1 MAKQLNHKCI
11 VCGQPYHSCDTCEK
25 IKSYS
30 PWRTVTDTFKHYQI
44 YVTIKSFDSNIIS
57 QEEAIQELK
66 DLGVTK
72 SLYKD
77 WPEGTQ
83 KKLDAIF
90 KVASP
95 IVEEDFSMDKYSDMI
110 AEPLLEENELIDE
123 IED

>member
-90 KVASP
+90 EVKPSV
-95 IVEEDFSMDKYSDMI
+95 VEEDSVADYFDTI
-110 AEPLLEENELIDE
+110 VAPLPEETEPIDE